1 MMLFDKDLAQI
12 AEETLADLEA
22 AGIDGSTPGDITR
35 ILLGVINKQLD
46 SFYEVL
52 RENHIQAFVSKAA
65 GPRLELIGQLV
76 QCEKYA
82 GESDDNYRYR
92 ICHAV
97 LDAASANK
105 TAVRLAA
112 LSAEGVQDIIMRPFT
127 HGTGSFS
134 IYVVSELSFTPEE
147 VLDNVR
153 KKIEAVKGLGIR
165 TEVYR
170 PIVKETEVS
179 MRVVY
184 DKRVSESERA
194 LGLSMITEA
203 VQRYLNGLN
212 VGETLDFSSFERI
225 ARQTVENVKEV
236 HVFNFKIDGRPVFN
250 KDIIP
255 AWNERFVEATTRNA
269 VYVI

>member
-12 AEETLADLEA
+12 ADETLADLEA

-35 ILLGVINKQLD
+35 ILLGVVNKQLD
-46 SFYEVL
+46 SFYGTL
-52 RENHIQAFVSKAA
+52 RENHIQAFVSKAV

-76 QCEKYA
+76 QCKKNA

-92 ICHAV
+92 ICNAV
-97 LDAASANK
+97 LDAASANE

-112 LSAEGVQDIIMRPFT
+112 LSATGVQDVIMRPFT

-134 IYVVSELSFTPEE
+134 IYVVSENSHTPEE
-147 VLDNVR
+147 VLENVR
-153 KKIEAVKGLGIR
+153 AKLEETKGYGIR

-170 PIVKETEVS
+170 PIVKEVRVS

-184 DKRVSESERA
+184 DKRVSESERS
-194 LGLSMITEA
+194 LGLSMITEEI
-203 VQRYLNGLN
+203 QNYLNGLN
-212 VGETLDFSSFERI
+212 VGEILDFSSFEEI

-236 HVFNFKIDGRPVFN
+236 HIFDFKIDGRPVFN
-250 KDIIP
+250 KSIIP
-255 AWNERFVEATTRNA
+255 AWNERFVEATTKNA